1 MEITLIRHLPTK
13 WNLQA
18 KLQGK
23 RDIPILPISE
33 DVQEKIH
40 HNLQLLEGK
49 SFEHVL
55 SSTLTRTRQ
64 TAQVYGF
71 DTKSEPLLDELDFG
85 PFEGRTKEELI
96 LQYGR
101 LWSENPR
108 ELVLGE
114 SLLNLEKRIILFLEK
129 YKEATNILAFGH
141 GSWIRALSSYYQHG
155 HINQM
160 NQVTVLNNECISF
173 EF

>member
-23 RDIPILPISE
+23 RDIPILPITE
-33 DVQEKIH
+33 GVQEKIH

-49 SFEHVL
+49 SFEYVL
-55 SSTLTRTRQ
+55 SSTLSRTKQ
-64 TAQVYGF
+64 TAQLYGF
-71 DTKSEPLLDELDFG
+71 NPKSEPLLNELDFG
-85 PFEGRTKEELI
+85 PFEGRSKDELI
-96 LQYGR
+96 LQYSS

-129 YKEATNILAFGH
+129 YNEAANILAFGH
-141 GSWIRALSSYYQHG
+141 GSWIRALSSYYHHG

-160 NQVTVLNNECISF
+160 NQVTVLNNELISF